1 MIDNYINERKQLLN
15 KNKERNNYIFGLI
28 FGLILLLLNAFIFLS
43 AADIPLLNYI
53 NISLMILGILFIL
66 LATIY
71 PNALNLVHIFF
82 NLIANFIGNII
93 FKVILTLIYL
103 ILIIPIGLII
113 RVKRKKEILNID
125 TNFIDYNNSD
135 TKLNN
140 NKGIFNILRIF
151 KLFSNEHYVL
161 MLPLIIILIT
171 IGILLIFVQ
180 SSVIAPFIYTLF

>member
-1 MIDNYINERKQLLN
+1 MTDNYINERKQLLN
-15 KNKERNNYIFGLI
+15 KNKERDNYIFGLM
-28 FGLILLLLNAFIFLS
+28 FGFILFLLNVFIFLS
-43 AADIPLLNYI
+43 TTDIPLLNYI
-53 NISLMILGILFIL
+53 NTSLMALGILFIL

-71 PNALNLVHIFF
+71 PNTLNLVHRFF

-93 FKVILTLIYL
+93 FKIILTIVYVILV
-103 ILIIPIGLII
+103 IPIGLII
-113 RVKRKKEILNID
+113 RVKRKKEILNRD
-125 TNFIDYNNSD
+125 TNFINYNNSD

-151 KLFSNEHYVL
+151 KLFSNEHYAL